1 MLIYQGVGKNHISS
15 ASLNFLWLQEED
27 WEGPN
32 GTRLWGWAM
41 QPVKEAEE
49 FPQLG
54 TEKTAAPWPE
64 MDAWVVVSNAF
75 YFYCYPYLEKWSN
88 LTNIFQ
94 MGWNHHLDVNF
105 DEFSGNVW
113 ICLMVFD
120 MLDT

>member
-1 MLIYQGVGKNHISS
+1 MQEKHVFSS
-15 ASLNFLWLQEED
+15 LSLNFLWLQEED

-64 MDAWVVVSNAF
+64 MDVRVVVSNDHRWLRKPVF
-75 YFYCYPYLEKWSN
+75 YFKICSPSLSGWWFQAFSIFT
-88 LTNIFQ
+88 LTWGMIQFDSYFQ
-94 MGWNHHLDVNF
+94 TG
-105 DEFSGNVW
+105 
-113 ICLMVFD
+113 
-120 MLDT
+120 